1 MARQMRRAMTPPAA
15 PAARRSVGRTMVR
28 TELARQGRGITQFI
42 GEVRSELRKVVWP
55 TRREAANLTLL
66 VIALSSAVGFLLGGI
81 DFLFQQLFRLIV
93 GA

>member
-1 MARQMRRAMTPPAA
+1 MSEIHGGTATADRPTPRPAA
-15 PAARRSVGRTMVR
+15 GGQGARRGPLGRIA
-28 TELARQGRGITQFI
+28 LFYRQ
-42 GEVRSELRKVVWP
+42 VVAELRKVVWP

-66 VIALSSAVGFLLGGI
+66 VIALSMAMGVLLGGV